1 MVIQDS
7 ERAGRMCATRNSHA
21 SHGKKSTNV
30 RLVAAC
36 FFLVT
41 SLTVAQARAQFEV
54 AAIRPASFP
63 GAEYFA
69 GFVAGGGLCGPGRM
83 QQAGSRVTFQRV
95 TLCGLIRFAYEVK
108 DYQVVEMPGWM
119 NREDPS
125 TFFDVEARTSGD
137 TTAPLD
143 QVREMVALL
152 IRDRFQVSLHKERRD
167 LPVYALSVT
176 DDGLKLSG
184 RVHERCRDLM
194 KGAISVGPGTCFGMT
209 MAQFALFLSRE
220 TDRAVVDQTGLTDRY
235 GFSLEWSRARA
246 PVDGQ
251 VSIFT
256 AVQEQLGLKLV
267 PRRMPVDAIV
277 VDRAERPSPN

>member
-36 FFLVT
+36 FCLVT

-69 GFVAGGGLCGPGRM
+69 A
-83 QQAGSRVTFQRV
+83 FQRV